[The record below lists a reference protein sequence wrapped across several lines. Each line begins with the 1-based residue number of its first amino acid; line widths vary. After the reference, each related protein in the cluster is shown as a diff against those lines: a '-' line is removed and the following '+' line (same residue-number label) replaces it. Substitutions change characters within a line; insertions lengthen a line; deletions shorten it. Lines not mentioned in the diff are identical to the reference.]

1 MKNILLLIVA
11 LGVSLMSGCG
21 GCDGQSHSV
30 NVEGLHQMSS
40 INLLYVSVAEI
51 LKAHTR
57 NYKTEM
63 TYLVR
68 GGAYYQLDLKKV
80 KVTSDPQEEGN
91 QNNNEKKMVIK
102 LPEPTIYPV
111 ADQTR
116 SEEWKVGTSAFI
128 NDVALNKIREQLP
141 MKANEVVMK
150 AAKQEEY
157 MESAKEQ
164 AETII
169 KKLLPRYNLTFDWEK
184 QDQ

>member
-57 NYKTEM
+57 DYKTEM

-68 GGAYYQLDLKKV
+68 GGAYYQLDLTKV
-80 KVTSDPQEEGN
+80 KATLDPQEDD
-91 QNNNEKKMVIK
+91 QNNNEKKMVIE

-157 MESAKEQ
+157 MKSAKEQ
-164 AETII
+164 AEAII
-169 KKLLPRYNLTFDWEK
+169 KKLLPKYKLAFK
-184 QDQ
+184 